1 MVTPDNSDYKFS
13 VASHGHLPHKGPQPV
28 FIMAGPAVREGVVF
42 ERKRIIDEAPTIAA
56 MLHFDMPQATGHAI
70 SEILK

>member
-1 MVTPDNSDYKFS
+1 M
-13 VASHGHLPHKGPQPV
+13 
-28 FIMAGPAVREGVVF
+28 FIMAGPDVREGVAF
-42 ERKRIIDEAPTIAA
+42 ERKRIIDEAPTFAA